1 MAPGVALQGMRLSG
15 GRASVAIL
23 MVTTLLSACHRGP
36 RQISVGLSLE
46 ALPHAGTASLAA
58 LTPVPAMLVV
68 ALRNPRQTLE
78 AVEGSDLVK
87 WMRAQGLLED
97 NAAWPW
103 LERWRILQA
112 RLAELS
118 RQPIPELLHLLDAPA
133 MISLSPTGSW
143 LYVARTNAGAAL
155 AFAETLNGVHPSG
168 REVELDRRHG
178 IPLRLVRFGNNRLV
192 YYVLADRLVLSDDLP
207 LLQRSL
213 DIFFSDATQ
222 GSARSNP
229 RFANLESQAETTG
242 LALSFDGQHAPAVAA
257 ALGLRAW
264 SATPDALSVDFDP
277 QRWGSPSAGSP
288 QLLAPPTFSTLGM
301 RVELPGLQPA
311 SVWQVIRPASNPTPL
326 SNAVDGMA
334 SHLGRGLWIRAAQE
348 SDGRLG
354 FTAWLARRADEP
366 QEDRQLVELTRLLL
380 AGPPREV
387 ALAGNGMSWCAA
399 SGGLCLASCPGLLGM
414 TNRGERIAAAG
425 CPELAA
431 SAPDEPWLA
440 LELDGEGQVGPLFQ
454 ATAAP
459 QGGHLRWAGP

>member
-1 MAPGVALQGMRLSG
+1 MGFLG

-23 MVTTLLSACHRGP
+23 MVATLLPACHRGP
-36 RQISVGLSLE
+36 RQLAVGLSLE
-46 ALPHAGTASLAA
+46 TFPHAGGAPLAA
-58 LTPVPAMLVV
+58 LTPIPATLVV
-68 ALRNPRQTLE
+68 ALRNPRQTLD
-78 AVEGSDLVK
+78 AVEASDLAK

-97 NAAWPW
+97 QAAWPW

-118 RQPIPELLHLLDAPA
+118 RQPVPELLHLLEAPA
-133 MISLSPTGSW
+133 MVSVSPSGSW
-143 LYVARTNAGAAL
+143 LYVARTNAGTAL

-178 IPLRLVRFGNNRLV
+178 IPLRLVRFGNGRLV
-192 YYVLADRLVLSDDLP
+192 YYVLADRLVLSDDLA

-213 DIFFSDATQ
+213 DIFFSDSPQ
-222 GSARSNP
+222 GSARASP
-229 RFANLESQAETTG
+229 RFSPLESQAETTG

-264 SATPDALSVDFDP
+264 SATPEALSVDFDP
-277 QRWGSPSAGSP
+277 QRWGSPTAGSP
-288 QLLAPPTFSTLGM
+288 QLLAAPTVSTLGM
-301 RVELPGLQPA
+301 RVDLPGLQPA
-311 SVWQVIRPASNPTPL
+311 AVWQAIRPASNPTPL
-326 SNAVDGMA
+326 SNAVDGVA
-334 SHLGRGLWIRAAQE
+334 SHLGRGLWIRAAEE
-348 SDGRLG
+348 SEGGLG
-354 FTAWLARRADEP
+354 FTAWLSRRADEP
-366 QEDRQLVELTRLLL
+366 QEDRQLADLSRLLL
-380 AGPPREV
+380 SGPPREV

-399 SGGLCLASCPGLLGM
+399 SGGLCLASCPGLVGV

-440 LELDGEGQVGPLFQ
+440 LELDGEGQIGPLFR